1 MKPPLRNTG
10 RSVVALAC
18 GLALA
23 GCEPKQK
30 TSEEPVSAD
39 RNTNASS
46 LVNSVANSASNV
58 INSASNALSAV
69 GDKARTIVS
78 STTNVDNSGI
88 NSRDRSGATLT
99 PGDQGNSPTDREL
112 TQQIR
117 KALVMGTN
125 DFSVVA
131 QNVKIITTDG
141 KVTLRG
147 PVNTESEKNGI
158 AALARTFAGEGN
170 VDNQIDVKPTQ

>member
-1 MKPPLRNTG
+1 MKNSTRKAGQGLLALACLLAVAGCQPSGSSPDNKAEASNTNSSSVVNTVANTASNVVDATSNAVSSVG
-10 RSVVALAC
+10 AAARSVV
-18 GLALA
+18 
-23 GCEPKQK
+23 
-30 TSEEPVSAD
+30 
-39 RNTNASS
+39 SS
-46 LVNSVANSASNV
+46 S
-58 INSASNALSAV
+58 
-69 GDKARTIVS
+69 
-78 STTNVDNSGI
+78 TNVDNSGI
-88 NSRDRSGATLT
+88 NARDRNGATLT
-99 PGDQGNSPTDREL
+99 PGDQGNSPNDVAL

-158 AALARTFAGEGN
+158 VAMANVIAGPQN
-170 VDNQIDVKPTQ
+170 VVDQIEVKPSQ